1 MRFVASG
8 GALKNALKAD
18 DKISNEDM
26 INTGNEDDSD
36 KTDQRRLNF
45 TYYPTEGVIFIIQSI
60 MNDL

>member
-45 TYYPTEGVIFIIQSI
+45 TYYPTGE
-60 MNDL
+60 LYL

>member
-45 TYYPTEGVIFIIQSI
+45 TYYPTEGSYIYNPVH
-60 MNDL
+60 NE